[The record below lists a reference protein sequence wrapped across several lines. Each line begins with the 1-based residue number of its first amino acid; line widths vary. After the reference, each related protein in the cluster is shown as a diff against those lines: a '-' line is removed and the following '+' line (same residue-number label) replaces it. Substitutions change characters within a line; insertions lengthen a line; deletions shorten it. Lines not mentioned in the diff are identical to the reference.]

1 MKLIDRY
8 IFFRVLGAMLGVLL
22 AIVSIDLIGGFV
34 DQIDNLENQ
43 FTLMEALLY
52 AVLKIPGGLK
62 DYLGFSALIG
72 AMIGLGSFSNS
83 GELTVIRASGYSMA
97 RIGWMVMRPAFLLIV
112 FGALVAEFVAPNLEQ
127 MAESR
132 RDLLRGKLT
141 TDIEESGLWIYDK
154 GTYVHMDAV
163 YPGGEV
169 YGLHQYTLSDDGK
182 GLEASFAEEAR
193 YDQEGWDQSENMWS
207 RISQESVDIGANA
220 QTSWATELTPD
231 LLDAS
236 VLEPDQMSI
245 RTLSE
250 YSTYLGNNTKKSREY
265 QVQFWSKLLQPIT
278 VMALVF
284 VGISFVMGS
293 SRQVAVGERIFF
305 GVIVGVSF
313 KVAQDILGP
322 AAVIWGFSPLIAV
335 LAPAILIMLVGLFL
349 LRLKA

>member
-1 MKLIDRY
+1 
-8 IFFRVLGAMLGVLL
+8 
-22 AIVSIDLIGGFV
+22 
-34 DQIDNLENQ
+34 
-43 FTLMEALLY
+43 
-52 AVLKIPGGLK
+52 
-62 DYLGFSALIG
+62 
-72 AMIGLGSFSNS
+72 
-83 GELTVIRASGYSMA
+83 
-97 RIGWMVMRPAFLLIV
+97 
-112 FGALVAEFVAPNLEQ
+112 
-127 MAESR
+127 
-132 RDLLRGKLT
+132 
-141 TDIEESGLWIYDK
+141 
-154 GTYVHMDAV
+154 
-163 YPGGEV
+163 
-169 YGLHQYTLSDDGK
+169 
-182 GLEASFAEEAR
+182 
-193 YDQEGWDQSENMWS
+193 MWS

-220 QTSWATELTPD
+220 QTSWVTELTPD

-245 RTLSE
+245 RALSE

>member
-169 YGLHQYTLSDDGK
+169 YGLNQYTLSDDGK

-220 QTSWATELTPD
+220 QTSWATEL
-231 LLDAS
+231 
-236 VLEPDQMSI
+236 
-245 RTLSE
+245 LS
-250 YSTYLGNNTKKSREY
+250 
-265 QVQFWSKLLQPIT
+265 
-278 VMALVF
+278 
-284 VGISFVMGS
+284 
-293 SRQVAVGERIFF
+293 
-305 GVIVGVSF
+305 
-313 KVAQDILGP
+313 
-322 AAVIWGFSPLIAV
+322 LIH
-335 LAPAILIMLVGLFL
+335 I
-349 LRLKA
+349 